1 MKTAIIAV
9 AGLAAAA
16 AAQSTVID
24 LSGIVVDATSPTVL
38 SLTNANAGALSSI
51 DFDVTVDAGINGGNL
66 SWASE
71 VFIGLTHVPS
81 GFTFTADGNDIDLT
95 DDGPNDLIFGW
106 DNAGGIFSFAGSVDL
121 TGALADA
128 SGDWTVTLIDQFDD
142 FGPDHQYLQ
151 GSTITINQV
160 PAPAGL
166 AILGLGGLV
175 ATRRR
180 R

>member
-16 AAQSTVID
+16 TAQSTVID
-24 LSGIVVDATSPTVL
+24 LSGITVDAAAPTSFNV
-38 SLTNANAGALSSI
+38 NVGQAGALSSL
-51 DFDVTVDAGINGGNL
+51 DFNVTVDAGVNGQNL
-66 SWASE
+66 SWGSE

-81 GFTFTADGNDIDLT
+81 GFSFTADGNDIDLT

-128 SGDWTVTLIDQFDD
+128 GGDWTVTLIDQFDD
-142 FGPDHQYLQ
+142 FGPDHQYLS

-166 AILGLGGLV
+166 AILGLGGL
-175 ATRRR
+175 AAARRR